1 MARDIH
7 LRYVKE
13 RYGSNGV
20 LWDYKINVPEN
31 FNFAYDIV
39 DDIAVNEPDR
49 RAMLW
54 VSREKEERLFTFGQ
68 MKELSDR
75 TANYFKSLGIGKGD
89 PVLVVLKRH
98 YQFWLTALALHKLG
112 AIMIPATFMLTKHD
126 FEYRINSALA
136 TAIVCT
142 SDGDTAQALDD
153 SLPDAPTLKT
163 RIIVGGK
170 REGWH
175 DFDAEMP
182 LCSAELERVETKSTD
197 PLIMF
202 FSSGTSGYPKM
213 VLHDHAY
220 PLGHLITAKHWHR
233 VDPDGLHFTIADT
246 GWGKALWGKLYG
258 QWLMEAGVFTYDFD
272 KFDAA
277 DILSMI
283 EKYRLTSLC
292 CPPTM
297 FRMFLNEG
305 VDKYD
310 LSSLKAANI
319 AGEALSPDT
328 FERWYEATGLKL
340 MEGFGQTETCCTVLN
355 LNGMRPKPGSM
366 GKPSPQYHVEIVDE
380 EGMRCLPG
388 ETGEIVIAC
397 EPRPVGLMTCY
408 YRNEEK
414 TNEVMHDGWY
424 HTGDTAWMDEDG
436 YFWYVGRTDD
446 IIKSSGYRIGP
457 FEIESVLIKH
467 PAVAD
472 CAITGVPDEVRGQL
486 VKATIVLNGGYE
498 ASDELRKELQNYVKK
513 ETSPYKYPRV
523 VEFVS
528 ELPRTINGKIRRVDI
543 RKNDAEK

>member
-1 MARDIH
+1 MVRNIH
-7 LRYVKE
+7 LDYVKE
-13 RYGSNGV
+13 RYGPGGV
-20 LWDYKINVPEN
+20 LWDYKINCPEN

-39 DDIAVNEPDR
+39 DNIGVNDPDR

-54 VSREKEERLFTFGQ
+54 LSREKEEETFTFGQ
-68 MKELSDR
+68 MRELSNK
-75 TANYFKSLGIGKGD
+75 TANYFRSLGIGKGD

-153 SLPDAPTLKT
+153 SLPDSPTLRT
-163 RIIVGGK
+163 RILVGGK
-170 REGWH
+170 REGWS
-175 DFDAEMP
+175 DFDEEMP
-182 LCSAELERVETKSTD
+182 KFSSELERVENKSTD

-213 VLHDHAY
+213 VLHDHSY

-233 VDPDGLHFTIADT
+233 VDPEGLHFTIADT

-277 DILSMI
+277 DILSI
-283 EKYRLTSLC
+283 IQKYRLTSLC

-310 LSSLKAANI
+310 LSSLKAVNI
-319 AGEALSPDT
+319 AGEALNPDT
-328 FERWYEATGLKL
+328 FDRWYKATGLKL

-355 LNGMRPKPGSM
+355 LNGMNPKPGSM

-397 EPRPVGLMTCY
+397 EPRPVGLMSCY

-436 YFWYVGRTDD
+436 YYWYVGRTDD

-467 PAVAD
+467 PAVSD

-486 VKATIVLNGGYE
+486 VKATIVLTDGYE
-498 ASDELRKELQNYVKK
+498 ASEELKKELQNYVKK

-543 RKNDAEK
+543 RKSDAEK